1 MDSMPG
7 RKKRLIVHASQ
18 LVPFDRPYI
27 EPEDI
32 GFSPETE
39 PDPEDPMPQPGDRA
53 ARARK
58 RRAVAVNNAWEIAKR
73 L

>member
-1 MDSMPG
+1 MDSKTG
-7 RKKRLIVHASQ
+7 RKKRVVVHASQ

-32 GFSPETE
+32 GFSPDTNL
-39 PDPEDPMPQPGDRA
+39 DPEDPMFSEDRA

-58 RRAVAVNNAWEIAKR
+58 RRAVAVNNAWELAKR
-73 L
+73 M

>member
-39 PDPEDPMPQPGDRA
+39 PDPEDPMFSEDRA

-73 L
+73 M

>member
-32 GFSPETE
+32 GISPETE
-39 PDPEDPMPQPGDRA
+39 PDPEDPMNFGDRA

>member
-1 MDSMPG
+1 MDNKPG
-7 RKKRLIVHASQ
+7 RKKRLVVHASQ

-32 GFSPETE
+32 GISPETE
-39 PDPEDPMPQPGDRA
+39 PDPEDPMPPPEDRA

>member
-1 MDSMPG
+1 MDKTTS
-7 RKKRLIVHASQ
+7 RRKRLVVHASQ

-32 GFSPETE
+32 GISPENE
-39 PDPEDPMPQPGDRA
+39 PEPEDPVTPPDDRA

-58 RRAVAVNNAWEIAKR
+58 RRALAINNAWELAK
-73 L
+73 LM